1 MKSMVVNVEISAGV
15 VLFRKEQ
22 DKVYYLLL
30 HYQSGHWDFP
40 KGPVEKGEHLQQ
52 TAIRELK
59 EETGI
64 GDAELLNGF
73 KEELSYFFKKGNKV
87 INKKVVFFAAETMQ
101 KEVVL
106 SSEHA
111 GYKWLPYKEAL
122 AQTTFKNAKQVLEK
136 ADKFLF
142 K

>member
-40 KGPVEKGEHLQQ
+40 KGHVEKGEHLQQ

-73 KEELSYFFKKGNKV
+73 KEEVSYFFKKGNKV

-122 AQTTFKNAKQVLEK
+122 AQATFKNAKQVLEK